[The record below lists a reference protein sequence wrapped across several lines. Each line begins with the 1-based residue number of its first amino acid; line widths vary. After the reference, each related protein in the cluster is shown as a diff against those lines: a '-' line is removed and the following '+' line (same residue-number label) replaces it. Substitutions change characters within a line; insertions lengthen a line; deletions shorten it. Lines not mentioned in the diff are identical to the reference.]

1 MLRVR
6 RIQFPANCLVT
17 VPIAAYQLTAYLPKE
32 YQDEQSSES
41 GDAAKK
47 TSDLNPDADIASFY
61 WSLSVPVDRLPK
73 NGPKGLSDK
82 LQFCL
87 DQIHEWDPK
96 L

>member
-1 MLRVR
+1 MLQVR
-6 RIQFPANCLVT
+6 RIQFPANYLVI
-17 VPIAAYQLTAYLPKE
+17 VPIAAYQLIAYLPQEFQNEK
-32 YQDEQSSES
+32 SSDS
-41 GDAAKK
+41 GDAAK
-47 TSDLNPDADIASFY
+47 THSDLDPDADIASFY